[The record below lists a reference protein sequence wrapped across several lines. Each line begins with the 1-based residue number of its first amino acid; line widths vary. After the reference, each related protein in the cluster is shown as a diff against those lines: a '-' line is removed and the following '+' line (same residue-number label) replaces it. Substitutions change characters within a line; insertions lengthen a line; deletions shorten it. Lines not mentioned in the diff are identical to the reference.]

1 MAHDDLAG
9 DNKQGKDGKGEG
21 AATHLPQL
29 HFAHANSYPAGTYRR
44 YVELLGQ
51 HYQVG
56 ALDMYAHDPRY
67 PVTNGWK
74 ALAQQLVDELLLRYS
89 APVILVGHS
98 LGGMLCLMA
107 AKARPDL
114 VRCVVMLDSPVVS
127 GWRALMI
134 RLLRQTPMLR
144 RLSPGRLSAKRRF
157 LWPDAQAAYRH
168 FADKPLFAAWAPGVL
183 RDYMDSGLKPHPDGV
198 QLRFTREAETAV
210 YFTLPDH
217 IGGLVRGRFP
227 VPIGFIGGT
236 GSVESRQAGLTA
248 TRRLVGRFFRQL
260 PGGHLFP
267 MESPLA
273 AAEAT
278 HEMITALLA
287 PK

>member
-1 MAHDDLAG
+1 MNDH
-9 DNKQGKDGKGEG
+9 
-21 AATHLPQL
+21 AAPLPQL

-44 YVELLGQ
+44 YLEVLAR
-51 HYQVG
+51 HYAVG
-56 ALDMYAHDPRY
+56 ALDMAAHDPRY
-67 PVTNGWK
+67 PVTNGWTE
-74 ALAQQLVDELLLRYS
+74 LASQLVDDLLAKYH

-114 VRCVVMLDSPVVS
+114 VRCVVMLDSPVVA
-127 GWRALMI
+127 GWRALAV
-134 RLLRQTPMLR
+134 RLLRNTAFMR
-144 RLSPGRLSAKRRF
+144 RLSPGRLSARRRNV
-157 LWPDAQAAYRH
+157 WPDAQAAYRH
-168 FADKPLFAAWAPGVL
+168 FADKPLFAGWAPGVL
-183 RDYMDSGLKPHPDGV
+183 RDYIDAGLKPHAGGV

-217 IGGLVRGRFP
+217 VGALVRGGFP

-236 GSVESRQAGLTA
+236 TSEESRQAGLAA
-248 TRRLVGRFFRQL
+248 TRALVGPFFRQL

-267 MESPLA
+267 MESPDA

-278 HEMITALLA
+278 HAMIARMLA
-287 PK
+287 I